1 MTRILVISLRYPPY
15 VEGGYELLT
24 RDAVEGLRDRGHEV
38 AVLCGAG
45 RRLSTEPKVFA
56 TLAPAIDGEANLFEQ
71 DRRSGAL
78 ERLRTH
84 FFRPAN
90 YGATKRAIRMFKPD
104 VVVYFNLGMASLAP
118 VVASRSMGVP
128 SLGYHCDRWAENHW
142 LVQMEGD
149 RSKRGRR
156 FVLGLLWAGVREWA
170 NLAPGLCA
178 SDWLR
183 GELLK
188 SGVHPDGIG
197 VLPTGL
203 SPEMEALARAAL
215 EVPARQV
222 GQKLRVIAT
231 SMLWHGKGQH
241 ILVQAFARAV
251 AEGLDAELHLAG
263 ADPKDGAYQEQL
275 EALTAEARIEEQV
288 HFLGML
294 SPAELSKEL
303 SASHIFVLPS
313 LWGEPFG
320 LSTIEAM
327 AHGLCCVVSDS
338 GASPEL
344 VAGAG
349 VVVETG
355 SIEGL
360 AATLLRLGG
369 DEEGRLRLGRQAR
382 TRALEHFGR
391 EPFLQG
397 LEAAC
402 EAAIAEASA

>member
-1 MTRILVISLRYPPY
+1 MTRILAISLRYPPY

-24 RDAVEGLRDRGHEV
+24 RDAVEGLRGRGHTV

-45 RRLSTEPKVFA
+45 RKLVAEPDVFA
-56 TLAPAIDGEANLFEQ
+56 TLAPAIDGDESLFDQ
-71 DRRSGAL
+71 DRRASAL
-78 ERLRTH
+78 ERLRAH

-90 YGATKRAIRMFKPD
+90 YGATKRAIAAFKPD
-104 VVVYFNLGMASLAP
+104 VVIYFNLGMASLAP
-118 VVASRSMGVP
+118 VVASRRMGVP
-128 SLGYHCDRWAENHW
+128 CIGYHCDRWAGNLW
-142 LVQMEGD
+142 LQQMEGD
-149 RSKRGRR
+149 RDKRGRR
-156 FVLGLLWAGVREWA
+156 FILGLLWGGVREWA
-170 NLAPGLCA
+170 NLSPGLCA
-178 SDWLR
+178 SEWLR
-183 GELLK
+183 GELLR
-188 SGVHPDGIG
+188 SGVHADGIG

-203 SPEMEALARAAL
+203 SPEMETFATAAL
-215 EVPARQV
+215 EIPARQA

-263 ADPKDGAYQEQL
+263 SDHKGGAYQEQL
-275 EALTAEARIEEQV
+275 EALAAEARIEEKV

-294 SPAELSKEL
+294 CPTELSHEL

-344 VAGAG
+344 LAGAG

-355 SIEGL
+355 NVEEL
-360 AATLLRLGG
+360 AASLLRLGG
-369 DEEGRLRLGRQAR
+369 DEEGRLRMGRQAR
-382 TRALEHFGR
+382 KRALGHFGR

-402 EAAIAEASA
+402 EALITEAKA